1 MTNPSSDPVDSTEQ
15 FGPDFQAPV
24 IEVDIASTP
33 RKIRQLPRG
42 ARAGSS
48 TKEKDSPPKSTRSRR
63 RESTSDGPAVEPPPY
78 EPGRIAGALKET
90 YGKIGVM
97 VGMFD
102 PFIGETCVR
111 NAEQMANSMER
122 LAKESPRTRAFLD
135 KIITSSAV
143 GEAIAAHSP
152 LAMAI
157 GMRFIPALRNRAN
170 QMAAQQA
177 GSGMNGQA
185 DTSGSQTAV

>member
-1 MTNPSSDPVDSTEQ
+1 MTSPNTDPVDTTEQ
-15 FGPDFQAPV
+15 SGPDFQTPPV
-24 IEVDIASTP
+24 IEVDISPGPQKRT
-33 RKIRQLPRG
+33 LPRG
-42 ARAGSS
+42 TRAGRS
-48 TKEKDSPPKSTRSRR
+48 EKPRDTAPKGRRTRG
-63 RESTSDGPAVEPPPY
+63 RESTSDGPAPEAPPY

-90 YGKIGVM
+90 YGKIGMM

-102 PFIGETCVR
+102 PFIGETCIR

-152 LAMAI
+152 LAMAV

-170 QMAAQQA
+170 QMAAQQ
-177 GSGMNGQA
+177 GGFGMNGQA
-185 DTSGSQTAV
+185 DTSGSQAAV